1 MAKRKY
7 TRYEKMHFV
16 KDYKESGLDI
26 NEYCS
31 SHSLNYFEFKA
42 WRANYLAKI
51 NDAGDVVVT
60 SLLSNPAESDESL
73 LQVEEDNG
81 LVCFSTPKKKQTVL
95 VKQKACISNNNNT
108 TNNNNNTSNK
118 SIKTMFLF
126 RDSINECCIKLLDL
140 SYSKSNSNLVEKLME
155 VLT

>member
-42 WRANYLAKI
+42 WRANYLDKI

-95 VKQKACISNNNNT
+95 VKQKAITSNSNDN
-108 TNNNNNTSNK
+108 SNK
-118 SIKTMFLF
+118 SIKSMFLF

-155 VLT
+155 VLK